1 MGGCIGITRS
11 GSGPIEESSA
21 TVSRP
26 NSGRVSDHLS
36 PWRHR
41 VRFLIAL
48 CCRWAE
54 EESVA
59 VPRDYTM
66 EIGRAIDRRTVT

>member
-26 NSGRVSDHLS
+26 NSGGVSDHLS
-36 PWRHR
+36 PWRRR
-41 VRFLIAL
+41 VRILMTL
-48 CCRWAE
+48 CCRRAE
-54 EESVA
+54 EEPVA
-59 VPRDYTM
+59 VPRDHTM
-66 EIGRAIDRRTVT
+66 EIRRAIDRRTVT

>member
-36 PWRHR
+36 LQRRR
-41 VRFLIAL
+41 VRVLITL
-48 CCRWAE
+48 CFRWPE

-59 VPRDYTM
+59 MPRDHKM
-66 EIGRAIDRRTVT
+66 EIGRAIDRRTAT